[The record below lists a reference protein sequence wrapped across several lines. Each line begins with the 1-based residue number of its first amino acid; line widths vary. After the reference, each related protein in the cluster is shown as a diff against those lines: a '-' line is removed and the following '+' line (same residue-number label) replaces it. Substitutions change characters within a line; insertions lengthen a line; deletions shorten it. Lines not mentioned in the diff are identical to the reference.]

1 MRTPGKIFAALS
13 LACSLALQAGV
24 VGAADAQS
32 YPDRP
37 IRLVVP
43 FPAGGGADFMARA
56 LAQKLSPQLG
66 QPVVLDHR
74 AGAGGAIAAETA
86 AIAAPDGYTLMF
98 ATLGTHAINP
108 SLYARLRYDP
118 VKDFAPIGLT
128 HVAPRV
134 LVVHPSLGVTNIREL
149 IALARKN
156 PGKLTFGSSGNGG
169 VNHLAGELFKTLA
182 GVDMVHVPYK
192 GAAPASVDLLG
203 GRLSMAFDSIVVWT
217 EYIRSG
223 KVRALGVSSAARS
236 GALPNVPTIAEA
248 GLPGFDVA
256 NWLGV
261 LAPAHTPPAIVA
273 RLNAE
278 LKIAAAD
285 AEMRQQL
292 IAAGIDPMYSS
303 PEAFGEIIRK
313 DIAKWAA
320 VAKSSGARLD

>member
-1 MRTPGKIFAALS
+1 MRTPSKIFAALS
-13 LACSLALQAGV
+13 FACLLALQAG
-24 VGAADAQS
+24 AAAAQA

-74 AGAGGAIAAETA
+74 AGAGGTIAAETT
-86 AIAAPDGYTLMF
+86 AIAAPDGHTLMF

-108 SLYARLRYDP
+108 SLYAKLRYDP

-134 LVVHPSLGVTNIREL
+134 LVVHPSLGVTSVKEL
-149 IALARKN
+149 IALAKTN

-182 GVDMVHVPYK
+182 GVDMIHVPYK

-217 EYIRSG
+217 EYIKSG

-285 AEMRQQL
+285 PEMRQQL
-292 IAAGIDPMYSS
+292 VAAGIDPMYSS
-303 PEAFGEIIRK
+303 PEAFGDIIRK

-320 VAKSSGARLD
+320 VVKSSGARLD